1 MNGFQQWLHLG
12 KWVHSLSGP
21 KYQKICKSDFSV
33 TAVIKRL
40 YINDRLKLVVYC
52 SLRLSAVLFFWL
64 CITWKAECG
73 SCELSCYCLML
84 PLLCCQQCLKRSLPF
99 AAPPIPTPPNPSRCL
114 PFSYTVTFSRGGSL
128 STLVKEEQE
137 RNNRN
142 LLSGVSAEEYFME
155 NQIHIRP
162 NNAWT
167 GLSESRWITPLLFS
181 SLQVPHWPRESELSV
196 ICASLTSPFVCS
208 SQNRGT
214 DTVKQKL

>member
-12 KWVHSLSGP
+12 NWVHSLSGP
-21 KYQKICKSDFSV
+21 KYRKIRKSDFSV

-73 SCELSCYCLML
+73 SPELSYYCLML
-84 PLLCCQQCLKRSLPF
+84 PLLSWQQWLKRSPPL
-99 AAPPIPTPPNPSRCL
+99 AAPPSLHPQTAADPFPS
-114 PFSYTVTFSRGGSL
+114 VTAWPFSRGGSL

-142 LLSGVSAEEYFME
+142 LLSGVSAEEYFMG

-181 SLQVPHWPRESELSV
+181 SHTDPESQSSVWSVLHLPLHLFVPCKIEGL
-196 ICASLTSPFVCS
+196 I
-208 SQNRGT
+208 
-214 DTVKQKL
+214 DTVKRKI